1 MTTSSVLF
9 YLGTILILHSAYSLL
24 HYRELLQEIQDST
37 LGTTLASSTGSS
49 AGAGSSSAI
58 GVGEGGV
65 PDPPDLPIDV
75 VVEVVAGFLLLLVS
89 EIIRPASALRP
100 IANNVTNNSSIA
112 QRGGRIVAP
121 PYVSRDFDV
130 YSTRAKAL

>member
-37 LGTTLASSTGSS
+37 LGTTLSSSIGSS

-75 VVEVVAGFLLLLVS
+75 VVEVVAGFLFLLVS
-89 EIIRPASALRP
+89 ELIRPASSLRP
-100 IANNVTNNSSIA
+100 IANNSSSA
-112 QRGGRIVAP
+112 QRGGRVVAP